1 MSATSAADYPT
12 LGFDP
17 TPGDHA
23 QVTSL
28 GGTLGTVSRAM
39 NEICNVLQ
47 GADDGEWR
55 GEAARG
61 FRNLLD
67 DDVRPKV
74 SEAADAFEIAH
85 RAVSQW
91 GVSLGAFQSRA
102 RSLEAQAAAAARDA
116 EAARTALDGL
126 PAPGGTPPPAADDDA
141 AQAQAR
147 QDAADRTRLT
157 GDLSAASGLLSELR
171 RDAGVLHREYD
182 ARGAD
187 AAASLR
193 DAISIAPEE
202 PGWFE
207 SAIDAV
213 AHLFHELGELLL
225 DVGDWLM
232 DRLEELAPYLEILGD
247 ICGIVA
253 TVLGFLAMIP
263 GLQFL
268 APFALGFAIA
278 ALALGYLAGVGES
291 GSLVQPL
298 TTKDFWMDAVGV
310 ATAGFGAFAA
320 RGLTTA
326 ASAAG
331 NTRMVPQLI
340 GGPIEVPYSMFHM
353 AGRGMGMSNA
363 EGLWRLANLRGVY
376 AGLGATG
383 AGVSDSL
390 ADIRDIFTLNY
401 DFGARPRVSPGDLAW
416 T

>member
-28 GGTLGTVSRAM
+28 GSTLGTVSRAM

-55 GEAARG
+55 GDAARG

-74 SEAADAFEIAH
+74 SQAADAFEIAH
-85 RAVSQW
+85 RAVSDW
-91 GVSLGAFQSRA
+91 AVALGGFQSRA
-102 RSLEAQAAAAARDA
+102 RGLELQAAAAARDA
-116 EAARTALDGL
+116 AAARTALDGL
-126 PAPGGTPPPAADDDA
+126 PGPDSPPPAADDTA

-147 QDAADRTRLT
+147 QDAADRARHQ
-157 GDLSAASGLLSELR
+157 GELSAASGLLADLR
-171 RDAGVLHREYD
+171 AAADRLHGEYD
-182 ARGAD
+182 ERGGD
-187 AAASLR
+187 AASSLR

-213 AHLFHELGELLL
+213 AHLFHELGELLA

-232 DRLEELAPYLEILGD
+232 SRLEELAPYLEILGD

-291 GSLVQPL
+291 GSLLEPL

-331 NTRMVPQLI
+331 NTRLVPQLI
-340 GGPIEVPYSMFHM
+340 GRPIEVPYSMFHM
-353 AGRGMGMSNA
+353 AGRGMGMSNT

-383 AGVSDSL
+383 AGVNDSL
-390 ADIRDIFTLNY
+390 ADVRDIFTLNY
-401 DFGARPRVSPGDLAW
+401 DFGARPRVTPGDLAW

>member
-1 MSATSAADYPT
+1 VTATSAADYPT

-17 TPGDHA
+17 TPGDHDE
-23 QVTSL
+23 VT
-28 GGTLGTVSRAM
+28 TLGTTLGAVSGAM
-39 NEICNVLQ
+39 NEISNVLE

-74 SEAADAFEIAH
+74 TQAADAFAIAH
-85 RAVSQW
+85 RAVSDW
-91 GVSLGAFQSRA
+91 GVSLGGFQSRA
-102 RSLEAQAAAAARDA
+102 RGLEAQAALAARQA
-116 EAARTALDGL
+116 EAARTALAGL
-126 PAPGGTPPPAADDDA
+126 PDPGGAPPPADDPA

-147 QDAADRTRLT
+147 QDAADRTRLS
-157 GDLSAASGLLSELR
+157 GDLSDANAALSGLREAAHR
-171 RDAGVLHREYD
+171 LHAEYEE
-182 ARGAD
+182 RGGDIATM
-187 AAASLR
+187 LR

-213 AHLFHELGELLL
+213 THFFHEIGELLADL
-225 DVGDWLM
+225 GDLVM
-232 DRLEELAPYLEILGD
+232 QGLEILAPYLEILGD
-247 ICGIVA
+247 ICGIVSM
-253 TVLGFLAMIP
+253 VLGFLSMVP

-298 TTKDFWMDAVGV
+298 TTKDFWMDALGV

-320 RGLTTA
+320 RGLTVT

-331 NTRMVPQLI
+331 NTRMVTQLV
-340 GGPIEVPYSMFHM
+340 GPPLEVPYSMFHM

-363 EGLWRLANLRGVY
+363 EGLWRLANIRGVY

-383 AGVSDSL
+383 AGWGDTMG
-390 ADIRDIFTLNY
+390 DIRDIFTMGY
-401 DFGARPRVSPGDLAW
+401 DFGAPPRVSPGDLAW
-416 T
+416 A

>member
-17 TPGDHA
+17 TPGDHT
-23 QVTSL
+23 QVTAL
-28 GGTLGTVSRAM
+28 GSTLGVVSRAM

-74 SEAADAFEIAH
+74 SEAAEAFEIAH
-85 RAVSQW
+85 RAVSDW
-91 GVSLGAFQSRA
+91 AVSLGGFQSRA
-102 RSLEAQAAAAARDA
+102 RSLEARAAAAARDA
-116 EAARTALDGL
+116 EAARTALNGL
-126 PAPGGTPPPAADDDA
+126 PAPGGTPPAADDEA

-147 QDAADRTRLT
+147 QDAADRTRHT
-157 GDLSAASGLLSELR
+157 GDLTAATGLLADLR
-171 RDAGVLHREYD
+171 AEAQRLHGDYEE
-182 ARGAD
+182 RGAD

-213 AHLFHELGELLL
+213 SNLFHELGELLA
-225 DVGDWLM
+225 DIGDWLM

-268 APFALGFAIA
+268 APFALGFAVA

-291 GSLVQPL
+291 GSLLEPL
-298 TTKDFWMDAVGV
+298 TTKDFWMDALGV

-340 GGPIEVPYSMFHM
+340 GRPIEVPFSMFHM

-383 AGVSDSL
+383 AGVNDSL

-401 DFGARPRVSPGDLAW
+401 DFGARPSVSPSNLAW